1 MTNLTKETDKPKDCD
16 DLAPGLLLVAQARE
30 KILGSVSAIKETE
43 EVAIRDALSRVLAE
57 DVQSTINVPSHTNS
71 AMDGYALAGS
81 ELPSEGSGTFFVVG
95 TVFAGAP
102 LSLTV
107 NSGECVRIMTGGKIP
122 NGADTVIMQEH
133 VTRTDGNITITA
145 DHKTG
150 QNVRQAGEDLA
161 TGETVFHIGKQ
172 LMPADIGMLASIGR
186 PTVKVFRKI
195 KVAFF
200 STGDELCQVGKPLGD
215 GQIYDSN
222 RYTLFT
228 MLKRL
233 NVDIIDMGVI
243 PDQRDLIEQA
253 FQEASKQADVLVTSG
268 GVSVGEADYV
278 KETLENLG
286 QVGFWRMAM
295 KPGKPLAF
303 GRIPNKKNGCDFFGL
318 PGNPVS
324 AMVTFYQFVQPALQQ
339 MMGIPQVDPLLL
351 KVKCISDIKRR
362 PGRLEYQR
370 GFLTTDEN
378 GESVVEST
386 GQQGSGILSS
396 MGNANCFIVLP
407 LENEGVKA
415 GEIVTVQP
423 FAGLI

>member
-1 MTNLTKETDKPKDCD
+1 MTGNKNKLKGCD
-16 DLAPGLLLVAQARE
+16 DLAPNMLLVDEAKQN
-30 KILGSVSAIKETE
+30 ILDSVSSVKETE
-43 EVAIRDALSRVLAE
+43 DVAIRDALSRILAE
-57 DVQSTINVPSHTNS
+57 DVSSTINVPSHTNS
-71 AMDGYALAGS
+71 AMDGYALAGAG
-81 ELPSEGSGTFFVVG
+81 LPSNGSATFSVVG

-102 LSLTV
+102 LSLTI

-122 NGADTVIMQEH
+122 KGADTVIMQEH
-133 VTRTDGNITITA
+133 VTRTDDSITITA
-145 DHKTG
+145 DHRPG
-150 QNVRQAGEDLA
+150 QNVRQDGEDLA
-161 TGETVFHIGKQ
+161 TGEPVFHAGKQ
-172 LMPADIGMLASIGR
+172 LMPADIGMLASIGQAK
-186 PTVKVFRKI
+186 VKVYRRL

-200 STGDELCQVGKPLGD
+200 STGDELCAVGKPLGD

-222 RYTLFT
+222 RYTIEA
-228 MLKRL
+228 MLQRL
-233 NVDIIDMGVI
+233 NVEIIDMGVI

-253 FQEASKQADVLVTSG
+253 FQVGSRQADVLVTSG

-286 QVGFWRMAM
+286 QVGFWKIAM

-303 GRIPNKKNGCDFFGL
+303 GKINSCDFFGL

-339 MMGIPQVDPLLL
+339 MMGMPHVKPMLL
-351 KVKCISDIKRR
+351 KMKCLSDIKRR

-370 GFLTTDEN
+370 GFISINEQGD
-378 GESVVEST
+378 SVVQST

-407 LENEGVKA
+407 LESEGVKA

-423 FAGLI
+423 FAGLV